1 MASLNEGIISMAS
14 PSYILGQEK
23 VQVDPIS
30 FPLEQ
35 LTSPLCNIEG
45 IKRQESFDSITKLRS
60 VNKYCTS
67 SLF

>member
-23 VQVDPIS
+23 MQVDPIS

-45 IKRQESFDSITKLRS
+45 IKRQESFDSITK
-60 VNKYCTS
+60 
-67 SLF
+67 